1 MRSGKPGAEVFP
13 IRPQGTRVPGRHNE
27 TDAALQAAGNYRDG
41 LQEGPWKMYDENGTL
56 RSEKTCMQGKRID
69 QKKYGG

>member
-1 MRSGKPGAEVFP
+1 MSSGKPEAEVFS
-13 IRPQGTRVPGRHNE
+13 RRVRGTLVSGRHNE

-56 RSEKTCMQGKRID
+56 QSEETYMQGKFID
-69 QKKYGG
+69 Q